1 MLESL
6 PTITQQDILIAAIV
20 LVGLYILK
28 RFSGIIKTVIT
39 NTIAGVVVLFA
50 AQTAGLSLAFT
61 PLTIG
66 IAAIAGLPG
75 GVLVVLL
82 TLAGFDVQ
90 LPS

>member
-1 MLESL
+1 M
-6 PTITQQDILIAAIV
+6 T
-20 LVGLYILK
+20 
-28 RFSGIIKTVIT
+28 
-39 NTIAGVVVLFA
+39 VLFA

-75 GVLVVLL
+75 GVLMVLL

-90 LPS
+90 LPQ